1 MDAKLTLKL
10 DKDVIEKAKVYAA
23 EHKHSLSLLVE
34 NYLKVITSIDKK
46 EEKDEIKISN
56 LAKSFTIKEADAKI
70 KTDYKKELQDILIKK
85 YGL

>member
-10 DKDVIEKAKVYAA
+10 DKSVIEKAKIYAA

-34 NYLKVITSIDKK
+34 NYLKVITAMDNQDK
-46 EEKDEIKISN
+46 KDEIKVSS
-56 LAKSFTIKEADAKI
+56 LAKSFTIKESEAKVGN
-70 KTDYKKELQDILIKK
+70 DYKEELRDILNEK